1 MAQRPVSKV
10 QMNSWIPENIEEFV
24 EQIHQSTNIGKSEII
39 HMFIAYFRVNYTTEQ
54 IKSLFRDML
63 VFGETGLKKEDRYV
77 A

>member
-1 MAQRPVSKV
+1 
-10 QMNSWIPENIEEFV
+10 
-24 EQIHQSTNIGKSEII
+24 
-39 HMFIAYFRVNYTTEQ
+39 MFIAYFRVNYTTEQ